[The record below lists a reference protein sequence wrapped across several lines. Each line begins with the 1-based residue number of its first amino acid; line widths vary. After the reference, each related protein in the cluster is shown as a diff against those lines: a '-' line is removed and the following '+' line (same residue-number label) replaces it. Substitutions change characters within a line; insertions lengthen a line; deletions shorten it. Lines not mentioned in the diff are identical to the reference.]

1 MLLYLLLETV
11 VLSTLLYLY
20 LHRKTRIS
28 LRYLYIDNVGVI
40 LATLLLAVWVSELLP
55 DNWRWLIYVVLV
67 PSLVVGIA
75 FAFTMIRFWRTP
87 RRKIMAKS
95 DEIVSPADGNVI
107 YITRVE
113 AGEIPVSIKGKR
125 YSRLEELTKTD
136 ILQKPCWLVGI
147 NMTPFDVHKNC
158 APIDGDIIIN
168 QHFDGKFLSLKDE
181 KALTENERNTYV
193 IGNDQLKIGIVQIA
207 SRLVRRI
214 DSYVK
219 EGAAIKKGDWLGM
232 IRFGSQ
238 VDVILPIEYDVKVKL
253 KDQIY
258 AGETIL
264 AAPSKTMTSS

>member
-1 MLLYLLLETV
+1 MLGFLLLESAV
-11 VLSTLLYLY
+11 VSTLLYLY
-20 LHRKTRIS
+20 LHKKTRIS
-28 LRYLYIDNVGVI
+28 LKFLFLDNVGVI
-40 LATLLLAVWVSELLP
+40 LLSALLSWGLGRLLIDDWQWVA
-55 DNWRWLIYVVLV
+55 YVLN
-67 PSLVVGIA
+67 PGFVVGVA

-87 RRKIMAKS
+87 RRKIVAGP

-113 AGEIPVSIKGKR
+113 AGEVPVSIKGKR
-125 YSRLEELTKTD
+125 FSRLEELTKTD
-136 ILQKPCWLVGI
+136 LLDKPCWLVGI

-158 APIDGDIIIN
+158 APIDGQILLN
-168 QHFDGKFLSLKDE
+168 RHFDGKFLSLKE
-181 KALTENERNTYV
+181 AQALTENERNTYV
-193 IGNDQLKIGIVQIA
+193 IGNDQLKVGIVQIA

-219 EGAAIKKGDWLGM
+219 EGAGVSKGDWLGM

-238 VDVILPIEYDVKVKL
+238 VDVILPIDFEVNVKL

-264 AAPSKTMTSS
+264 AKKKKA